1 MSYFLEEEL
10 QAMIGQFA
18 IQYNTGTLSSALIT
32 GHNNEVCSTNTTMSL
47 STGINTIDDRG
58 I

>member
-1 MSYFLEEEL
+1 MSYLQEEL
-10 QAMIGQFA
+10 QAMIGQLA

-32 GHNNEVCSTNTTMSL
+32 GHDNEVCSTNNTMSL
-47 STGINTIDDRG
+47 STGINTSDDRG